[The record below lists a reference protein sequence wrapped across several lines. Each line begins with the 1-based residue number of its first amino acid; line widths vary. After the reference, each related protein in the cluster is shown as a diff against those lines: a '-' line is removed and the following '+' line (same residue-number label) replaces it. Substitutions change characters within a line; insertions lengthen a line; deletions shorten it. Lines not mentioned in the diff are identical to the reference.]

1 MNNIVLAS
9 KDLHEAHNDVLSD
22 DKYGKEYRLIE
33 DVLKKYPNNKTIED
47 VACKIAVIDFT
58 NSTNLRLYKNKINLY
73 TLAEIIT
80 KVDFDARVA
89 RGDAS
94 LVSDIIS
101 KCPVKLYSFASKY
114 CCYHNTFLYNRDDY
128 SIYDS
133 VVKKHLSEYATEK
146 LPASKWRRNF
156 NYETFN
162 QYIGDLLDEYG
173 ITAARE
179 PQRRRLFDHY
189 VWYKN
194 RKSNNNYGT
203 I

>member
-1 MNNIVLAS
+1 MNNIVLRS
-9 KDLHEAHNDVLSD
+9 KDLHEVHNDVLSD
-22 DKYGKEYRLIE
+22 YKYGKEYRLIE

-58 NSTNLRLYKNKINLY
+58 NSTNLHLSKNKINLY
-73 TLAEIIT
+73 TLAKIIT
-80 KVDFDARVA
+80 CEKVDFDARVA
-89 RGDAS
+89 RGDVS

-133 VVKKHLSEYATEK
+133 VVASHLHEYATEK
-146 LPASKWRRNF
+146 LPASKWRKNF

-173 ITAARE
+173 ITAATE

-194 RKSNNNYGT
+194 RKK
-203 I
+203 

>member
-1 MNNIVLAS
+1 MNNIVLRS

-58 NSTNLRLYKNKINLY
+58 NSTNLRQNKINLY
-73 TLAEIIT
+73 TLAKIIT
-80 KVDFDARVA
+80 NIDFDARVA
-89 RGDAS
+89 GGDVS

-133 VVKKHLSEYATEK
+133 VVKNHLPEYATEK
-146 LPASKWRRNF
+146 LPASKWRKNF

-173 ITAARE
+173 ITAATE

-194 RKSNNNYGT
+194 RNK
-203 I
+203 

>member
-1 MNNIVLAS
+1 MNNIVLRS
-9 KDLHEAHNDVLSD
+9 KDLHEVHNDVLSD

-58 NSTNLRLYKNKINLY
+58 NSTNLRLSKNKINLY

-89 RGDAS
+89 KGDVS
-94 LVSDIIS
+94 LVSDII
-101 KCPVKLYSFASKY
+101 KECHVKLFSFASKY

-133 VVKKHLSEYATEK
+133 VVKKHLPEYATEK
-146 LPASKWRRNF
+146 LPASKWRRNHST
-156 NYETFN
+156 NILAICWTSMASLR
-162 QYIGDLLDEYG
+162 Q
-173 ITAARE
+173 
-179 PQRRRLFDHY
+179 Q
-189 VWYKN
+189 N
-194 RKSNNNYGT
+194 RKDEDCSTTMFGIKTETSNNYGT

>member
-1 MNNIVLAS
+1 MNNIVLRS
-9 KDLHEAHNDVLSD
+9 KDLHEVHNDVLSD

-33 DVLKKYPNNKTIED
+33 DVLKKYPNNQNIED

-58 NSTNLRLYKNKINLY
+58 NSTNLRLSKNLY

-80 KVDFDARVA
+80 SINFDAKVA
-89 RGDAS
+89 IGDAS
-94 LVSDIIS
+94 LVSDIIQE
-101 KCPVKLYSFASKY
+101 CHVKLFSFASKY

-133 VVKKHLSEYATEK
+133 VVKKHLPEYATEK
-146 LPASKWRRNF
+146 LPASKWRKNF

-173 ITAARE
+173 ITAATE

-194 RKSNNNYGT
+194 K
-203 I
+203 

>member
-1 MNNIVLAS
+1 MNNIVLRS

-22 DKYGKEYRLIE
+22 YKYGKEYRLIE

-58 NSTNLRLYKNKINLY
+58 NSTNLRQNKINLY
-73 TLAEIIT
+73 TLAKIIT
-80 KVDFDARVA
+80 NIDFDARVA
-89 RGDAS
+89 KGDVS

-133 VVKKHLSEYATEK
+133 VVKKHLPEYATEK
-146 LPASKWRRNF
+146 LPASKWRKNF

-173 ITAARE
+173 ITAATE

-194 RKSNNNYGT
+194 RNK
-203 I
+203 

>member
-1 MNNIVLAS
+1 MNNIVLRS

-58 NSTNLRLYKNKINLY
+58 NSTNLRQNKINLY
-73 TLAEIIT
+73 TLAKIIT
-80 KVDFDARVA
+80 SIDFDARVA
-89 RGDAS
+89 KGDVS

-101 KCPVKLYSFASKY
+101 RCPVKLYSFASKY

-133 VVKKHLSEYATEK
+133 VVASHLHEYATEK
-146 LPASKWRRNF
+146 LPASKWRKNF

-173 ITAARE
+173 ITAATE

-194 RKSNNNYGT
+194 K
-203 I
+203 

>member
-1 MNNIVLAS
+1 MNNIVLRS

-58 NSTNLRLYKNKINLY
+58 NSTNLRQNKINLY
-73 TLAEIIT
+73 TLAKIIT
-80 KVDFDARVA
+80 NINFDAKVA
-89 RGDAS
+89 KGDVS
-94 LVSDIIS
+94 LVSDIIRR
-101 KCPVKLYSFASKY
+101 CPVKLYSFASKY

-133 VVKKHLSEYATEK
+133 VVKKHLPEYATEK
-146 LPASKWRRNF
+146 LPASKWRKNF

-173 ITAARE
+173 ITAATE

-194 RKSNNNYGT
+194 K
-203 I
+203 

>member
-1 MNNIVLAS
+1 MNNIVLRS

-58 NSTNLRLYKNKINLY
+58 NSTNLRQNKINLY
-73 TLAEIIT
+73 TLAKIIT
-80 KVDFDARVA
+80 NIDFDAKVA
-89 RGDAS
+89 KGDVS

-133 VVKKHLSEYATEK
+133 VVEKHLPEYATEK
-146 LPASKWRRNF
+146 LPASKWRKNF

-173 ITAARE
+173 ITAATE

>member
-1 MNNIVLAS
+1 MNNIVLRS

-58 NSTNLRLYKNKINLY
+58 NSTNLRQNKINLY
-73 TLAEIIT
+73 TLAKIIT
-80 KVDFDARVA
+80 NINFDAKVA
-89 RGDAS
+89 KGDVS

-101 KCPVKLYSFASKY
+101 RCPVKLYSFASKY

-133 VVKKHLSEYATEK
+133 VVKKHLPEYATEK
-146 LPASKWRRNF
+146 LPASKWRKNF

-173 ITAARE
+173 ITAATE

-194 RKSNNNYGT
+194 RNK
-203 I
+203 

>member
-1 MNNIVLAS
+1 MNNIVLRS

-22 DKYGKEYRLIE
+22 DKYGKEYQLIE

-58 NSTNLRLYKNKINLY
+58 NSTNLHFFNLY

-80 KVDFDARVA
+80 SINFDARVA
-89 RGDAS
+89 RGDVS

-133 VVKKHLSEYATEK
+133 VVKKHLPEYATEK
-146 LPASKWRRNF
+146 LPASKWRKNF
-156 NYETFN
+156 NYKTFN

-173 ITAARE
+173 ITAATE

-194 RKSNNNYGT
+194 RNK
-203 I
+203 

>member
-1 MNNIVLAS
+1 MNNIVLRS
-9 KDLHEAHNDVLSD
+9 KDLHEGHNDVLSNN
-22 DKYGKEYRLIE
+22 KYGKEYQLIE
-33 DVLKKYPNNKTIED
+33 SVLKKYPNNKTIED

-73 TLAEIIT
+73 SLAEIIT

-89 RGDAS
+89 KGDVS

-133 VVKKHLSEYATEK
+133 VVEKHLPEYATEK
-146 LPASKWRRNF
+146 LPASKWRKNF

-173 ITAARE
+173 ITAATE

-194 RKSNNNYGT
+194 RNK
-203 I
+203 

>member
-1 MNNIVLAS
+1 MNNIVLRS

-33 DVLKKYPNNKTIED
+33 SVLKKYPNNKTIED

-58 NSTNLRLYKNKINLY
+58 NSTNLRQNKINLY
-73 TLAEIIT
+73 TLAKIIT
-80 KVDFDARVA
+80 NIDFDAKVA
-89 RGDAS
+89 KGDVS

-101 KCPVKLYSFASKY
+101 RCPVKLYSFASKY
-114 CCYHNTFLYNRDDY
+114 CCYHNSFLYNRDDY

-133 VVKKHLSEYATEK
+133 VAKKHLPEYATEK
-146 LPASKWRRNF
+146 LPASKWRKNF

-173 ITAARE
+173 ITAATE

-194 RKSNNNYGT
+194 K
-203 I
+203 

>member
-1 MNNIVLAS
+1 MNNIVLRS
-9 KDLHEAHNDVLSD
+9 KDLHEAHNDVLSKY
-22 DKYGKEYRLIE
+22 KYGKEYRLIE
-33 DVLKKYPNNKTIED
+33 SVLKKYPNNKTIED

-58 NSTNLRLYKNKINLY
+58 NSTNLHFSKNKINLY
-73 TLAEIIT
+73 TLAKIIT
-80 KVDFDARVA
+80 CEKVDFDAKVA
-89 RGDAS
+89 RGDVS

-101 KCPVKLYSFASKY
+101 KCHVKLYSFASKY

-133 VVKKHLSEYATEK
+133 VVASHLHEYATEK
-146 LPASKWRRNF
+146 LPASKWRKDF

-173 ITAARE
+173 ITAATE

-194 RKSNNNYGT
+194 RKK
-203 I
+203 

>member
-9 KDLHEAHNDVLSD
+9 KDLHEAHNDVLSN
-22 DKYGKEYRLIE
+22 DKYGKEYQLIE

-58 NSTNLRLYKNKINLY
+58 NSTNLRQNKINLY
-73 TLAEIIT
+73 TLAKIIT
-80 KVDFDARVA
+80 NIDFDARVA
-89 RGDAS
+89 KGDVS

-146 LPASKWRRNF
+146 LPASKWRKNF

-173 ITAARE
+173 ITAATE

-194 RKSNNNYGT
+194 RKK
-203 I
+203 

>member
-1 MNNIVLAS
+1 MNNIVLRS
-9 KDLHEAHNDVLSD
+9 KDLHEGHNDVLSD

-58 NSTNLRLYKNKINLY
+58 NSTNLHFFNLY
-73 TLAEIIT
+73 TLAEIIK
-80 KVDFDARVA
+80 KVGFDARVA
-89 RGDAS
+89 KGDVS

-133 VVKKHLSEYATEK
+133 VVEKHLPEYATEK
-146 LPASKWRRNF
+146 LPASKWRKNF

-173 ITAARE
+173 ITAATE

>member
-1 MNNIVLAS
+1 MNNIVLRS
-9 KDLHEAHNDVLSD
+9 KDLHEGHNDVLSD

-58 NSTNLRLYKNKINLY
+58 NSTNLRQNKINLY
-73 TLAEIIT
+73 TLAKIIT
-80 KVDFDARVA
+80 NIDFDARVA
-89 RGDAS
+89 KGDVS
-94 LVSDIIS
+94 LVSDII
-101 KCPVKLYSFASKY
+101 KECHVKLYSFASKY

-133 VVKKHLSEYATEK
+133 VVKKHLPEYATEK
-146 LPASKWRRNF
+146 LPASKWRKNF

-173 ITAARE
+173 ITAATE

-194 RKSNNNYGT
+194 K
-203 I
+203 

>member
-1 MNNIVLAS
+1 MNNIVLRS
-9 KDLHEAHNDVLSD
+9 KDLHEGHNDVLSD

-58 NSTNLRLYKNKINLY
+58 NSTNLRQNKINLY
-73 TLAEIIT
+73 TLAKIIT
-80 KVDFDARVA
+80 SIDFDARVA
-89 RGDAS
+89 KGDVS

-101 KCPVKLYSFASKY
+101 RCPVKLYSFASKY

-133 VVKKHLSEYATEK
+133 VVKKHLPEYATEK
-146 LPASKWRRNF
+146 LPASKWRKNF

-173 ITAARE
+173 ITAATE

-194 RKSNNNYGT
+194 RNK
-203 I
+203 

>member
-1 MNNIVLAS
+1 MNNIVLRS

-22 DKYGKEYRLIE
+22 YKYGKEYRLIE

-58 NSTNLRLYKNKINLY
+58 NSTNLRQNKINLY
-73 TLAEIIT
+73 TLAKIIT
-80 KVDFDARVA
+80 SIDFDARVA
-89 RGDAS
+89 KGDVS
-94 LVSDIIS
+94 LVSNIIED
-101 KCPVKLYSFASKY
+101 KECPVKLYSFASKY

-133 VVKKHLSEYATEK
+133 VVKKHLPEYATEK
-146 LPASKWRRNF
+146 LPASKWRKNF

-173 ITAARE
+173 ITAATE

-194 RKSNNNYGT
+194 K
-203 I
+203 

>member
-1 MNNIVLAS
+1 MNNIVLRS
-9 KDLHEAHNDVLSD
+9 KDLHEGHNDVLSNN
-22 DKYGKEYRLIE
+22 KYGKEYQLIE
-33 DVLKKYPNNKTIED
+33 SVLKKYPNNKTIED

-58 NSTNLRLYKNKINLY
+58 NSTNLHFFNLY

-80 KVDFDARVA
+80 SINFDARVA
-89 RGDAS
+89 RGDVS

-133 VVKKHLSEYATEK
+133 VVKKHLPEYATEK
-146 LPASKWRRNF
+146 LPASKWRKNF

-173 ITAARE
+173 ITAATE

-194 RKSNNNYGT
+194 RKINNNYGT

>member
-1 MNNIVLAS
+1 MNNIVLRS
-9 KDLHEAHNDVLSD
+9 KDLHEAHNDVLSNY
-22 DKYGKEYRLIE
+22 KYGKEYRLIE

-58 NSTNLRLYKNKINLY
+58 NSTNLHFSKNKINLY
-73 TLAEIIT
+73 TLAKIIT
-80 KVDFDARVA
+80 CEKVDFDARVA
-89 RGDAS
+89 RGDVS

-133 VVKKHLSEYATEK
+133 VVASHLHEYATEK
-146 LPASKWRRNF
+146 LPASKWRKNF

-173 ITAARE
+173 ITAATE

-194 RKSNNNYGT
+194 RKK
-203 I
+203 

>member
-1 MNNIVLAS
+1 MNNIVLRS

-58 NSTNLRLYKNKINLY
+58 NSTNLRQNKINLY
-73 TLAEIIT
+73 TLAKIIT
-80 KVDFDARVA
+80 NIDFDAKVA
-89 RGDAS
+89 KGDVS

-101 KCPVKLYSFASKY
+101 GCPVKLYSFVSKY

-133 VVKKHLSEYATEK
+133 VVEKHLPEYATEK
-146 LPASKWRRNF
+146 LPASKWRKNF

-173 ITAARE
+173 ITAATE

-194 RKSNNNYGT
+194 K
-203 I
+203 

>member
-1 MNNIVLAS
+1 MNNIVLRS

-22 DKYGKEYRLIE
+22 DKYGKEYQLIE

-58 NSTNLRLYKNKINLY
+58 NSTNLRQNKINLY
-73 TLAEIIT
+73 TLAKIIT
-80 KVDFDARVA
+80 NINFDAKVA
-89 RGDAS
+89 KGDVS

-133 VVKKHLSEYATEK
+133 VVKKHLPDYATEK
-146 LPASKWRRNF
+146 LPASKWRKNF

-173 ITAARE
+173 ITAATE

-194 RKSNNNYGT
+194 K
-203 I
+203 

>member
-1 MNNIVLAS
+1 M
-9 KDLHEAHNDVLSD
+9 HEAHNDVLSD
-22 DKYGKEYRLIE
+22 DKYGKEYQLIE

-58 NSTNLRLYKNKINLY
+58 NSTNLHFFNLY

-80 KVDFDARVA
+80 SEKVDFDARVA
-89 RGDAS
+89 RGDVS

-101 KCPVKLYSFASKY
+101 RCPVKLYSFASKY

-133 VVKKHLSEYATEK
+133 VVKKHLHEYATEK
-146 LPASKWRRNF
+146 LPASKWRKNF

-173 ITAARE
+173 ITAATE

-194 RKSNNNYGT
+194 RKK
-203 I
+203 

>member
-1 MNNIVLAS
+1 MNNIVLRS

-58 NSTNLRLYKNKINLY
+58 NSTNLRQNKINLY
-73 TLAEIIT
+73 TLAKIIT
-80 KVDFDARVA
+80 NINFDAKVA
-89 RGDAS
+89 EGDVS

-133 VVKKHLSEYATEK
+133 VVKKHLPEYATEK
-146 LPASKWRRNF
+146 LPASKWRKNF

-173 ITAARE
+173 ITAATE

-194 RKSNNNYGT
+194 RKINNNYGT

>member
-1 MNNIVLAS
+1 MNNIVLRS
-9 KDLHEAHNDVLSD
+9 KDLHEVHNDVLSD

-58 NSTNLRLYKNKINLY
+58 NSTNLHFFNLY

-80 KVDFDARVA
+80 SINFDARVA
-89 RGDAS
+89 EGDVS
-94 LVSDIIS
+94 LVSDII
-101 KCPVKLYSFASKY
+101 KECHVKLYSFASKY

-133 VVKKHLSEYATEK
+133 VVKKHLPEYATEK

-173 ITAARE
+173 ITAATE

-194 RKSNNNYGT
+194 RNK
-203 I
+203 

>member
-1 MNNIVLAS
+1 MNNIVLRS
-9 KDLHEAHNDVLSD
+9 KDLHEGHNDVLSD

-73 TLAEIIT
+73 TLAKIIT
-80 KVDFDARVA
+80 SIDFDARVA
-89 RGDAS
+89 KGDVS
-94 LVSDIIS
+94 LVSDIIQ
-101 KCPVKLYSFASKY
+101 KCHVKLYSFASKY

-133 VVKKHLSEYATEK
+133 VVKKHLPEYATEK

-162 QYIGDLLDEYG
+162 QYIGDLLD
-173 ITAARE
+173 
-179 PQRRRLFDHY
+179 
-189 VWYKN
+189 
-194 RKSNNNYGT
+194 
-203 I
+203 

>member
-1 MNNIVLAS
+1 MNNIVLRS

-58 NSTNLRLYKNKINLY
+58 NSTNLRQNKINLY
-73 TLAEIIT
+73 TLAKIIT
-80 KVDFDARVA
+80 NINFDAKVA
-89 RGDAS
+89 EGDVS

-101 KCPVKLYSFASKY
+101 RCPVKLYSFASKY

-133 VVKKHLSEYATEK
+133 VVKKHLPDYATEK
-146 LPASKWRRNF
+146 LPASKWRKNF

-173 ITAARE
+173 ITAATE

-194 RKSNNNYGT
+194 RNK
-203 I
+203 

>member
-1 MNNIVLAS
+1 MNNIVLRS

-58 NSTNLRLYKNKINLY
+58 NSTNLRQNKINLY
-73 TLAEIIT
+73 TLAKIIT
-80 KVDFDARVA
+80 NINFDAKVA
-89 RGDAS
+89 KGDVS

-101 KCPVKLYSFASKY
+101 RCPVKLYSFASKY

-133 VVKKHLSEYATEK
+133 VVKKHLPEYATEK
-146 LPASKWRRNF
+146 LPASKWRKNF

-173 ITAARE
+173 ITAATE

-194 RKSNNNYGT
+194 RKK
-203 I
+203 

>member
-1 MNNIVLAS
+1 MNNIVLRS
-9 KDLHEAHNDVLSD
+9 KDLHEGHNDVLSD

-58 NSTNLRLYKNKINLY
+58 NSTNLRQNKINLY
-73 TLAEIIT
+73 TLAKIIT
-80 KVDFDARVA
+80 NIDFDARVA
-89 RGDAS
+89 KGDVS

-133 VVKKHLSEYATEK
+133 VVKKHLPEYATEK
-146 LPASKWRRNF
+146 LPASKWRKNF

-173 ITAARE
+173 ITAATE

-194 RKSNNNYGT
+194 K
-203 I
+203 

>member
-1 MNNIVLAS
+1 MNNIVLRS
-9 KDLHEAHNDVLSD
+9 KDLHEVHNDVLSNN
-22 DKYGKEYRLIE
+22 KYGKEYRLIE

-58 NSTNLRLYKNKINLY
+58 NSTNLHLSKNKINLY

-80 KVDFDARVA
+80 SEKVDFDTKVA
-89 RGDAS
+89 RGDVS

-101 KCPVKLYSFASKY
+101 RCPVKLYSFASKY

-133 VVKKHLSEYATEK
+133 VVEKHLHEYATEK
-146 LPASKWRRNF
+146 LPASKWRKRNKNF

-173 ITAARE
+173 ITAATE

-194 RKSNNNYGT
+194 RKK
-203 I
+203 

>member
-1 MNNIVLAS
+1 MNNIVLRS

-58 NSTNLRLYKNKINLY
+58 NSTNLRQNKINLY
-73 TLAEIIT
+73 TLAKIIT
-80 KVDFDARVA
+80 NINFDAKVA
-89 RGDAS
+89 KGDVS

-133 VVKKHLSEYATEK
+133 VVKKHLPDYATEK
-146 LPASKWRRNF
+146 LPASKWRKNF

-173 ITAARE
+173 ITAATE

-194 RKSNNNYGT
+194 RNK
-203 I
+203 

>member
-1 MNNIVLAS
+1 MNNIVLRS

-58 NSTNLRLYKNKINLY
+58 NSTNLHFSTNLY

-80 KVDFDARVA
+80 SINFDARVA
-89 RGDAS
+89 GGDVS

-133 VVKKHLSEYATEK
+133 VVKKHLPEYATEK
-146 LPASKWRRNF
+146 LPASKWRKNF

-173 ITAARE
+173 ITAATE

-194 RKSNNNYGT
+194 RNK
-203 I
+203 

>member
-1 MNNIVLAS
+1 MNNIVLRS
-9 KDLHEAHNDVLSD
+9 KDLHEVHNDVLSD
-22 DKYGKEYRLIE
+22 YKYGKEYRLIE

-58 NSTNLRLYKNKINLY
+58 NSTNLRQNKINLY
-73 TLAEIIT
+73 TLAKIIT
-80 KVDFDARVA
+80 NIDFDARVA
-89 RGDAS
+89 KGDVS

-133 VVKKHLSEYATEK
+133 VVKKHLPEYATEK
-146 LPASKWRRNF
+146 LPASKWRKNF

-173 ITAARE
+173 ITAATE

-194 RKSNNNYGT
+194 K
-203 I
+203 

>member
-1 MNNIVLAS
+1 MNNIVLRS
-9 KDLHEAHNDVLSD
+9 KDLHEVHNDVLSNY
-22 DKYGKEYRLIE
+22 KYGKEYRLIE
-33 DVLKKYPNNKTIED
+33 SVLKKYPNNKTIED

-58 NSTNLRLYKNKINLY
+58 NSTNLHFSTNLY

-80 KVDFDARVA
+80 SINFDARVA
-89 RGDAS
+89 EGDVS
-94 LVSDIIS
+94 LVSKIIEDIN
-101 KCPVKLYSFASKY
+101 VKLYSFVSKY

-133 VVKKHLSEYATEK
+133 VVKNHLPEYATEK
-146 LPASKWRRNF
+146 LPASKWRKNF

-173 ITAARE
+173 ITAATE

>member
-1 MNNIVLAS
+1 MNNIVLRS

-58 NSTNLRLYKNKINLY
+58 NSTNLRQNKINLY
-73 TLAEIIT
+73 TLAKIIT
-80 KVDFDARVA
+80 NIDFDAKVA
-89 RGDAS
+89 KGDVS
-94 LVSDIIS
+94 LVSDII
-101 KCPVKLYSFASKY
+101 KECPVKLYSFASKY

-133 VVKKHLSEYATEK
+133 VVKNHLPEYATEK
-146 LPASKWRRNF
+146 LPASKWRKNF

-173 ITAARE
+173 ITAATE

-194 RKSNNNYGT
+194 RNK
-203 I
+203 

>member
-1 MNNIVLAS
+1 MNNIVLRS
-9 KDLHEAHNDVLSD
+9 KDLHEGHNDVLSNN
-22 DKYGKEYRLIE
+22 KYGKEYQLIE
-33 DVLKKYPNNKTIED
+33 SVLKKYPNNKTIED

-58 NSTNLRLYKNKINLY
+58 NSTNLHFFNLY

-80 KVDFDARVA
+80 SEKVDFDARVA
-89 RGDAS
+89 RGDVS

-133 VVKKHLSEYATEK
+133 VVKKHLPEYATEK
-146 LPASKWRRNF
+146 LPASKWIKNF

-173 ITAARE
+173 ITAATE

-194 RKSNNNYGT
+194 RNK
-203 I
+203 

>member
-1 MNNIVLAS
+1 MNNIVLRS

-58 NSTNLRLYKNKINLY
+58 NSTNLHFFNLY

-80 KVDFDARVA
+80 SINFDARVA
-89 RGDAS
+89 RGDVS

-133 VVKKHLSEYATEK
+133 VVKKHLPEYATEK
-146 LPASKWRRNF
+146 LPASKWRKNF
-156 NYETFN
+156 NYKTFN

-173 ITAARE
+173 ITAATE

-194 RKSNNNYGT
+194 RKINNNYGT

>member
-1 MNNIVLAS
+1 MNNIVLRS

-58 NSTNLRLYKNKINLY
+58 NSTNLRQNKINLY
-73 TLAEIIT
+73 TLAKIIT
-80 KVDFDARVA
+80 NIDFDAKVA
-89 RGDAS
+89 KGDVS

-101 KCPVKLYSFASKY
+101 GCPVKLYSFASKY

-133 VVKKHLSEYATEK
+133 VVEKHLPEYATEK
-146 LPASKWRRNF
+146 LPASKWRKNF

-173 ITAARE
+173 ITAATE

-194 RKSNNNYGT
+194 RNK
-203 I
+203 

>member
-1 MNNIVLAS
+1 MNNIVLRS
-9 KDLHEAHNDVLSD
+9 KDLHEGHNDVLSD

-58 NSTNLRLYKNKINLY
+58 NSTNLRQNKINLY
-73 TLAEIIT
+73 TLAKIIT
-80 KVDFDARVA
+80 NIDFDAKVA
-89 RGDAS
+89 KGDVS

-133 VVKKHLSEYATEK
+133 VVKKHLPEYATEK
-146 LPASKWRRNF
+146 LPASKWRKNF

-173 ITAARE
+173 ITAATE

-194 RKSNNNYGT
+194 K
-203 I
+203 

>member
-1 MNNIVLAS
+1 MNNIVLRS
-9 KDLHEAHNDVLSD
+9 KDLHEGHNDVLSD

-58 NSTNLRLYKNKINLY
+58 NSTNLRLSKNKINLY

-80 KVDFDARVA
+80 SINFDARVA
-89 RGDAS
+89 RGDVS

-133 VVKKHLSEYATEK
+133 VVKKHLPEYATEK
-146 LPASKWRRNF
+146 LPASKWRKNF

-173 ITAARE
+173 ITAATE

-194 RKSNNNYGT
+194 K
-203 I
+203 